1 MGAGLIARFH
11 LDAWTTVGASVRVHS
26 TDGRADDLAREFG
39 AKVVGSLE
47 EALDGADVVDICTPT
62 STHHEI
68 AMKAIAAGVGV
79 VCEKPLATSTA
90 EAEEIVAAAEQAG
103 VRLYPTHNVRFAP
116 AYGRLHELVAAGRVG
131 TGTVARFTVAGYHPR
146 PWSGNAP
153 ARTGGIVTDQM
164 LHGVDLAYWVFGD
177 VVRVHAYYQGEIAAP
192 APTGA
197 VAIGTVV
204 LTHASGAIS
213 QVVSRWMA
221 TPVPPYRLTCHV
233 SGTGG
238 TVLYD
243 SEWPQEIQVFGGTGT
258 DFGHFGETPF
268 VSMIREF
275 AQGFMGGPEP
285 RLGPRDGLAAIR
297 ITQAAAESA
306 WTGRAVELTAQ
317 GVAA

>member
-26 TDGRADDLAREFG
+26 TDGRAEELAREFG
-39 AKVVGSLE
+39 ATVVGSLE

-79 VCEKPLATSTA
+79 VCEKPLASSTA
-90 EAEEIVAAAEQAG
+90 EAEEIVAAAERAG

-116 AYGRLHELVAAGRVG
+116 AYGRLHELVADGRVG
-131 TGTVARFTVAGYHPR
+131 AGTVARFTVAGYHPR
-146 PWSGNAP
+146 PWTGNAP

-177 VVRVHAYYQGEIAAP
+177 VVRVHAYYQGQIAAP

-204 LTHASGAIS
+204 LTHASGAVS

-243 SEWPQEIQVFGGTGT
+243 SEWPQEIQAFGGTGT

-275 AQGFMGGPEP
+275 AQGFTGGPEP